1 MWRLLFFLFVSI
13 IMEMEEGRGE
23 PRLCVV
29 VHGKDF

>member
-13 IMEMEEGRGE
+13 IMEMEEERG